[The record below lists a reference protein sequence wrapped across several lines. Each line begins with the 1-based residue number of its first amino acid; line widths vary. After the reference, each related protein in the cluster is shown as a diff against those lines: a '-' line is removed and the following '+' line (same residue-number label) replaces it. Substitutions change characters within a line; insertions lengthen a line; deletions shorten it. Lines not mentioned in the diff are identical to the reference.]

1 MTQVVEQ
8 CLNILMPPDQG
19 QPGQQDEGACIK
31 ITLKGVEWVLNRK
44 ISMQEILPAGTPET
58 TLDGYTAPTTGRHQ
72 RLWLVKS

>member
-44 ISMQEILPAGTPET
+44 LACIKNPASRDAGK
-58 TLDGYTAPTTGRHQ
+58 TLDGYTAPTTGRH
-72 RLWLVKS
+72 